1 MQYPRSPVSTELL
14 HAVAAHCARWGGI
27 SDTEVLHAV
36 GTRFLTYCMQVASGH
51 MLRIAFIN
59 LKPGTAKTTS
69 AVWLAYAF
77 HRQGK
82 TVGLADAD
90 PGASSLEWS
99 DQAGGFPFKVAGLPM
114 KDFHRRADDL
124 AADVVIGDIPQVE
137 DHAAIARSAMRWA
150 DIRVI
155 PVAPNP
161 IELDRMS
168 PIADTIADLEDVMRP
183 GSMTCVLLNRVVSGA
198 ASGPSARRSLTRQ
211 GYDVLSTSIP
221 RLEVFAQSFGAS
233 PERNTAYDQLATELL
248 ERSGK

>member
-1 MQYPRSPVSTELL
+1 
-14 HAVAAHCARWGGI
+14 
-27 SDTEVLHAV
+27 
-36 GTRFLTYCMQVASGH
+36 

-77 HRQGK
+77 HRRGL

-90 PGASSLEWS
+90 PGASALEWS

-124 AADVVIGDIPQVE
+124 GADVVIGDVPQVE
-137 DHAAIARSAMRWA
+137 DHAPIARSAMRWA

-168 PIADTIADLEDVMRP
+168 PLADVLEDVEDVLRP
-183 GSMTCVLLNRVVSGA
+183 GSQTCVLLNRVVSGA
-198 ASGPSARRSLTRQ
+198 ASGPSARRVLTRQ
-211 GYDVLSTSIP
+211 GYDVLSTTIP
-221 RLEVFAQSFGAS
+221 RLEVFAQSFGAE
-233 PERNTAYDQLATELL
+233 PDTNTAYDQLATELL
-248 ERSGK
+248 KRAGKL

>member
-1 MQYPRSPVSTELL
+1 
-14 HAVAAHCARWGGI
+14 
-27 SDTEVLHAV
+27 
-36 GTRFLTYCMQVASGH
+36 

-77 HRQGK
+77 HRRGL

-90 PGASSLEWS
+90 PGASALEWS

-124 AADVVIGDIPQVE
+124 VADVVIGDIPQVE
-137 DHAAIARSAMRWA
+137 DHAPIARSAMRWA
-150 DIRVI
+150 NLRVV

-168 PIADTIADLEDVMRP
+168 PLRDVLDELEDVVPP
-183 GSMTCVLLNRVVSGA
+183 GSQTWVLLNRVVTGA
-198 ASGPSARRSLTRQ
+198 ASGDAARRSLTRQ
-211 GYDVLSTSIP
+211 GYDVLSTKIP
-221 RLEVFAQSFGAS
+221 RLEAFAQSFGAE
-233 PERNTAYDQLATELL
+233 PETNTAYDQLATELL
-248 ERSGK
+248 AKVGR